1 MSLGAKQDFVFRTQT
16 HLDPKWL
23 KTNLRLAFVKGQ
35 GLNQLWNELVKD
47 GEIGIP
53 LGSAEAAQLSGTGVL
68 NGAGALS
75 KKGETGHYYCGLG
88 VLNCS
93 CCDTYCGPHDG
104 CNCGPCQQLE
114 REERFYRCRLRRWLG
129 DNFSKIA
136 WESSLRFESSLSLN
150 CIHASNAD

>member
-114 REERFYRCRLRRWLG
+114 REERFYRCRLRRRLENSEG
-129 DNFSKIA
+129 N
-136 WESSLRFESSLSLN
+136 
-150 CIHASNAD
+150 